1 MQAIINYNN
10 TLCELNS
17 AKTRLTLLMDRKE
30 ALYCK
35 YFPMNKPM
43 NSEHV
48 DGGHTIKDPMTLYV
62 EELNRINEE
71 TGKSL
76 DQEITEQ
83 INEVHKL
90 EYYIRLMDNTIK
102 ELKGLDAEL
111 YRYIVF
117 DGMNISKAVEKIS
130 EKYDNGLST
139 AWRIYRKN
147 LKKELIKLKKFKNDS
162 EMTVKSMK

>member
-1 MQAIINYNN
+1 MKAIINYNN

-17 AKTRLTLLMDRKE
+17 AKTRLILLMDRKE

-83 INEVHKL
+83 RNEVHKL

-102 ELKGLDAEL
+102 ELRGMEAEL
-111 YRYIVF
+111 YRYIVI
-117 DGMNISKAVEKIS
+117 DGVNISKAVEKVS
-130 EKYDNGLST
+130 EKNNKSLST
-139 AWRIYRKN
+139 VWTIYHEYIKEN
-147 LKKELIKLKKFKNDS
+147 LNKLKKNK
-162 EMTVKSMK
+162 KL